1 MHGVVYILGN
11 MTEQVVILQSVTKS
25 YDGTPIL
32 RDVNLSV
39 DVGERL
45 VLFGA
50 NGSGKTTLIKMLA
63 TLTEPTSGFIG
74 MNGMELPKHG
84 VEVRRTIGVLT
95 HQNLL
100 YDDLTGYEN
109 LRFFGKMFRV
119 PDLEGRII
127 YLAELMGISD
137 KLHART
143 RTLSHGMQKRFSL
156 ARALIHDPAI
166 LIMDEPET
174 GLDQEAIEILVD
186 IVNNVKPSL
195 IMTTH
200 NVEFG
205 FRLADRVG
213 VISGGTIAYENM
225 RNALEIEEFK
235 KILTR
240 YGV

>member
-25 YDGTPIL
+25 YDGVPIL
-32 RDVNLSV
+32 RDVNLSLKA
-39 DVGERL
+39 GERL

-63 TLTEPTSGFIG
+63 TLIAPSSGFIEI
-74 MNGMELPKHG
+74 NGFELPTHG
-84 VEVRRTIGVLT
+84 VNVRRSIGVLT

-119 PDLEGRII
+119 PNLDRRIK
-127 YLAELMGISD
+127 YLAEMIGVSD

-143 RTLSHGMQKRFSL
+143 RTLSHGMQKRLSL
-156 ARALIHDPAI
+156 ARALIHDPSI

-174 GLDQEAIEILVD
+174 GLDLEAIEILVD
-186 IVNNVKPSL
+186 IVNNVRPSL

-205 FRLADRVG
+205 FRLADQVG
-213 VISGGTIAYENM
+213 VISAGTIAYQKM
-225 RNALEIEEFK
+225 RNAVKIEEFK
-235 KILTR
+235 KILTQYR
-240 YGV
+240 V

>member
-11 MTEQVVILQSVTKS
+11 MTEQAVILQSVTKS

-32 RDVNLSV
+32 RDVNLSIGP
-39 DVGERL
+39 GERL

-74 MNGMELPKHG
+74 MNGMELPKQG

-119 PDLEGRII
+119 PDLEGRIM

-213 VISGGTIAYENM
+213 VISGGIIAYENM

>member
-1 MHGVVYILGN
+1 M
-11 MTEQVVILQSVTKS
+11 
-25 YDGTPIL
+25 
-32 RDVNLSV
+32 
-39 DVGERL
+39 
-45 VLFGA
+45 
-50 NGSGKTTLIKMLA
+50 
-63 TLTEPTSGFIG
+63 
-74 MNGMELPKHG
+74 
-84 VEVRRTIGVLT
+84 
-95 HQNLL
+95 
-100 YDDLTGYEN
+100 
-109 LRFFGKMFRV
+109 
-119 PDLEGRII
+119 

-213 VISGGTIAYENM
+213 VISGGIIAYENM

>member
-1 MHGVVYILGN
+1 MMSEI
-11 MTEQVVILQSVTKS
+11 
-25 YDGTPIL
+25 TPIL
-32 RDVNLSV
+32 RAENVNISFGMV
-39 DVGERL
+39 VAAENVNVIVEPGEFVGI
-45 VLFGA
+45 VGA

-63 TLTEPTSGFIG
+63 TLIAPSSGFIEI
-74 MNGMELPKHG
+74 NGFELPTHG
-84 VEVRRTIGVLT
+84 VNVRRSIGVLT

-119 PDLEGRII
+119 PNLDRRIK
-127 YLAELMGISD
+127 YLAEMIGVSD

-143 RTLSHGMQKRFSL
+143 RTLSHGMQKRLSL
-156 ARALIHDPAI
+156 ARALIHDPSI

-174 GLDQEAIEILVD
+174 GLDLEAIEILVD
-186 IVNNVKPSL
+186 IVNNVRPSL

-205 FRLADRVG
+205 FRLADQVG